1 MIKLLSIVVPIYNVE
16 EYVERCIYSLLNQD
30 LSYEDYEIICVNDG
44 SPDGSRDRVINLQKE
59 YRNIIL
65 IDQEN
70 QGVSVARN
78 KGAERA
84 TGKYILFV
92 DPDDYLVENSLSTIV
107 GEAVRN
113 EAEMTIPGYLFHS
126 SDGIELGRKI
136 FDIGKKKLLSGIDAY
151 YYAREKGHIV
161 TDTSVGVVFEIEFL
175 HKNGL
180 FYKQGIIL
188 NQDVELLARIHCLA
202 EKCLYLNKFMYVAVT
217 RQGSASRSDLFLKEQ
232 VRDGFI
238 IAAENLKK
246 FQNLNNLN
254 SEKKTFLNGPIT
266 KFVLLAIYSAFKS
279 RSFRKL
285 NDTIEK
291 LRLSGLSKLNLE
303 GCSNYNRICGSAYN
317 ISPFLSSIV
326 IPIYLKVSLIK
337 RKYTLDLN

>member
-1 MIKLLSIVVPIYNVE
+1 MMKLLSVIVPIYNVE
-16 EYVERCIYSLLNQD
+16 EYVERCINSLLNQD
-30 LSYEDYEIICVNDG
+30 LSREVYEIICVNDG
-44 SPDGSRDRVINLQKE
+44 SPDGSRERVIKLQKE

-78 KGAERA
+78 KGAEAA

-92 DPDDYLVENSLSTIV
+92 DPDDYIVENSLNNILA
-107 GEAVRN
+107 EAVRN

-136 FDIGKKKLLSGIDAY
+136 FDIAKRDVISGIEAY
-151 YYAREKGHIV
+151 YYARERGHIV
-161 TDTSVGVVFEIEFL
+161 TDTSVGIVFDIEFWR
-175 HKNGL
+175 KNGL
-180 FYKQGIIL
+180 SYKRGIIL
-188 NQDVELLARIHCLA
+188 NQDVELLARIHCIA
-202 EKCLYLNKFMYVAVT
+202 EKCLFLNKFMYVAVI
-217 RQGSASRSDLFLKEQ
+217 RQGSASRSNQFIEDH

-246 FQNLNNLN
+246 FQNLKYLN
-254 SEKKTFLNGPIT
+254 SKKKTFLNGPIT

-279 RSFRKL
+279 RSYRKL

-303 GCSNYNRICGSAYN
+303 GCSTYNRICGSAYN

-337 RKYTLDLN
+337 RK